1 MPGIIQLTGNNGE
14 KMLNLIRDISLWCHT
29 DLHLILCFTQMV
41 WLALVF
47 KPSKRSLIFF
57 FSLSRWSIVKLSRH
71 EGFMSMSFFS
81 FDVFLRNG
89 NWGVLDS
96 YMDKFFWVFRV
107 GNFWGL
113 AFPGAK
119 QPAAVSM
126 NWLGPVICPGL
137 ELCVLIYNRQELF
150 PRIYVAY
157 KKKATNF
164 CLLCPVTTTSILLS
178 LSPSTPTYAAS
189 VVSSIHTVETV
200 ETVCLVIEDY
210 RLWTSRFILWAQ
222 QMEDWWV

>member
-1 MPGIIQLTGNNGE
+1 MA
-14 KMLNLIRDISLWCHT
+14 
-29 DLHLILCFTQMV
+29 

-57 FSLSRWSIVKLSRH
+57 FSLSWWSIVKLSRH

-96 YMDKFFWVFRV
+96 YIDKFFWVFRV